1 MIIKLDNLKI
11 RAYSIPP
18 QETDIDQNLN
28 AFIAQHLEIKES
40 DIIDYKIVS
49 KAIDSRRGAPAL
61 IYKLTVNLH
70 ENEAA
75 QTCIEYKVSDEE
87 IKKNLEAKLEF
98 PDAPAGLKN
107 PLIIGSGPAGLMA
120 ALVLAQSGCEP
131 IIIERGHDVD
141 KRTLDIDKFHQTR
154 KFNPDSNYLLG
165 EGGAGTFSD
174 GKLYTRTNDP
184 RARFVLKTF
193 SGAGAPHEIL
203 YVKRPHIGSDKLP
216 NMVRSLREQIEQA
229 GGKFLFGTR
238 VKELIIED
246 NKCKGV
252 ITQDGERIE
261 APAVIAAH
269 GLGGRSFTHRLIEQG
284 VEFALKGFQVG
295 CRVEHPQSL
304 VDENQYR
311 IPIRPTWLGAAE
323 YHLSNRKN
331 NLWNIAGA
339 SSFCMCPG
347 GIIVPA
353 SLEPGHLSTNGM
365 SRYDR
370 DGKFANSCLI
380 VSQPDDMFSNPHQ
393 AYKFLRGLE
402 KKAFELGGGDYTA
415 PAQDVRAFVKGKLA
429 LKNEETSYSLGLKSA
444 RIDQLLPEKTAEA
457 LVVALRKFDNSFH
470 GFMKYGKIIGIET
483 FISSP
488 IRFVRNAETL
498 STSVDK
504 LYSSGEGAGYAGG
517 ILSAAVDGIKIAE
530 KLLEAKY

>member
-1 MIIKLDNLKI
+1 MIIQLSNLTI

-18 QETDIDQNLN
+18 QATNIDQDL
-28 AFIAQHLEIKES
+28 APFIAQHLQIEES
-40 DIIDYKIVS
+40 DIIDYKILS
-49 KAIDSRRGAPAL
+49 KSIDSRRGAPAL
-61 IYKLTVNLH
+61 VYKISANLQD
-70 ENEAA
+70 NEAA
-75 QTCIEYKVSDEE
+75 QTCIEHKMSDED

-98 PDAPAGLKN
+98 PDAPDGLKN

-120 ALVLAQSGCEP
+120 ALVLAQAGCEP
-131 IIIERGHDVD
+131 VILERGHDVE
-141 KRTLDIDKFHQTR
+141 KRTGDIDKFHQTR

-193 SGAGAPHEIL
+193 TEAGAPHEIL

-216 NMVRSLREQIEQA
+216 DMVRSIREQIEEA

-269 GLGGRSFTHRLIEQG
+269 GLGGRSFTHRMIEQG
-284 VEFALKGFQVG
+284 VDFSLKGFQIG
-295 CRVEHPQSL
+295 CRIEHPQSL
-304 VDENQYR
+304 IDENQYR
-311 IPIRPTWLGAAE
+311 VQTRPDWLGSAE
-323 YHLSNRKN
+323 YHLSNRAN
-331 NLWNIAGA
+331 DLYNIAGA

-353 SLEPGHLSTNGM
+353 GLEPGHLSTNGM
-365 SRYDR
+365 SKYAR
-370 DGKFANSCLI
+370 DGEFANSCLI

-415 PAQDVRAFVKGKLA
+415 PAQDARAFVKGKLA

-444 RIDQLLPEKTAEA
+444 RIDQILPPKTAEA
-457 LVVALRKFDNSFH
+457 LVVALRKFDKSFH
-470 GFMKYGKIIGIET
+470 GFLKYGKIIGVET

-488 IRFVRNAETL
+488 IRFVRDRETL

>member
-1 MIIKLDNLKI
+1 MIIELNNLTI

-18 QETDIDQNLN
+18 KTTTIDQNL
-28 AFIAQHLEIKES
+28 APFIAQHLQIEES
-40 DIIDYKIVS
+40 DIIDYKILS

-61 IYKLTVNLH
+61 VYKLTATLH
-70 ENEAA
+70 DNEAA
-75 QTCIEYKVSDEE
+75 QTCIEYKISEE
-87 IKKNLEAKLEF
+87 ELEKNLDSKLELQ
-98 PDAPAGLKN
+98 DAPAGLKH

-131 IIIERGHDVD
+131 IILERGHDVE
-141 KRTLDIDKFHQTR
+141 KRKIDIDKFHQSR

-193 SGAGAPHEIL
+193 AGAGAPHEIL

-216 NMVRSLREQIEQA
+216 DMVRGIREQIEQA

-252 ITQDGERIE
+252 ITQDDERIE

-269 GLGGRSFTHRLIEQG
+269 GLGGRSFTHKLIEQG
-284 VEFALKGFQVG
+284 IEFAMKGFQIG
-295 CRVEHPQSL
+295 CRIEHPQAL
-304 VDENQYR
+304 IDENQYR
-311 IPIRPTWLGAAE
+311 VPVRPTWLGAAE

-331 NLWNIAGA
+331 DLWNIAGA

-365 SRYDR
+365 SCYAR

-380 VSQPDDMFSNPHQ
+380 VSQGDDAFSNPHQ

-402 KKAFELGGGDYTA
+402 SRAFELGGGDYTA
-415 PAQDVRAFVKGKLA
+415 PAQDARAFVKGKIGLR
-429 LKNEETSYSLGLKSA
+429 NEETSYSFGLKSA
-444 RIDQLLPEKTAEA
+444 RIDKILPEKTTEA
-457 LVVALRKFDNSFH
+457 LAAALRRFDHNFH
-470 GFMKYGKIIGIET
+470 GFLKHGKIIGVET

-488 IRFVRNAETL
+488 IRFLRYSETL
-498 STSVDK
+498 GTSLEKFYV
-504 LYSSGEGAGYAGG
+504 SGEGAGYAGG

-530 KLLEAKY
+530 KMLEEKY

>member
-1 MIIKLDNLKI
+1 MIIKLNNLTI

-18 QETDIDQNLN
+18 KTITIDQNLTP
-28 AFIAQHLEIKES
+28 FIAQHLEIAES
-40 DIIDYKIVS
+40 DIIDYKILS
-49 KAIDSRRGAPAL
+49 KSIDSRRGAPAL
-61 IYKLTVNLH
+61 VYSLTATLH
-70 ENEAA
+70 DNDAA
-75 QTCIEYKVSDEE
+75 KTCIEYKVSDAD
-87 IKKNLEAKLEF
+87 IQKNLEAKLEF

-107 PLIIGSGPAGLMA
+107 PLIIGSGPAGLMT

-131 IIIERGHDVD
+131 IILERGHDVE
-141 KRTLDIDKFHQTR
+141 KRAIDIDKFHQTR

-193 SGAGAPHEIL
+193 AGAGAPHEIL

-216 NMVRSLREQIEQA
+216 DMVRSIREQIEQA

-252 ITQDGERIE
+252 ITQDNERIE

-269 GLGGRSFTHRLIEQG
+269 GLGGRSLTHKLIDQG
-284 VEFALKGFQVG
+284 VEFAMKGFQIG
-295 CRVEHPQSL
+295 CRIEHPQSL
-304 VDENQYR
+304 IDENQYR
-311 IPIRPTWLGAAE
+311 IPTRPEWLGAAE

-331 NLWNIAGA
+331 DLWNISGA

-365 SRYDR
+365 SKYAR

-380 VSQPDDMFSNPHQ
+380 VSQADDMFSNPHQ

-402 KKAFELGGGDYTA
+402 HKAFELGGGDYTA
-415 PAQDVRAFVKGKLA
+415 PAQDARAFVKGKMA
-429 LKNEETSYSLGLKSA
+429 LKNEETSYSFGLKSA
-444 RIDQLLPEKTAEA
+444 RIDKLLPEKTAEA

-470 GFMKYGKIIGIET
+470 GFLKHGKIIGIET

-488 IRFVRNAETL
+488 IRFLRDRETL
-498 STSVDK
+498 GTSVDK
-504 LYSSGEGAGYAGG
+504 LYVSGEGAGYAGG